1 MKIEVAFTFQP
12 KSKVHSAG
20 GFSAFDQHTTKKI
33 FSLLPLFT
41 PHVQKF
47 SSDHHAPGQSY
58 KMVVDVNV
66 RYTTGVEGDFLI
78 MYHKNRRSPEV
89 IKFVDSG

>member
-1 MKIEVAFTFQP
+1 MVRF
-12 KSKVHSAG
+12 AG
-20 GFSAFDQHTTKKI
+20 GFSAFDQHSTKI
-33 FSLLPLFT
+33 FFPLLPLFT

-47 SSDHHAPGQSY
+47 SSDHHALGHSY

>member
-1 MKIEVAFTFQP
+1 MVRF
-12 KSKVHSAG
+12 AG
-20 GFSAFDQHTTKKI
+20 GFSAFDQHSTNI
-33 FSLLPLFT
+33 FFPLLPLFT

-47 SSDHHAPGQSY
+47 SSDHHALGHSY

-66 RYTTGVEGDFLI
+66 RYSTGVGGDFLI